1 MRARR
6 GTWGRRVAAMVIACG
21 AVVAEAPR
29 HGVTAASPAVTVHL
43 ELIEQPAC
51 LAEPDG
57 YRLGFDV
64 RTIYVNEGPTP
75 VAIAAEAGRIVAVTF
90 DDEGEAETAAF
101 AVPPG
106 LLASTPPAGAHQVT
120 MAPGWAVSER
130 TAVWVPL
137 SDGSGLEP
145 GTYRVRFDV
154 RVPLAG
160 AMTTLSTPAMAVRI
174 DEPGPVQECGSFTLP
189 LPPASPVPRG

>member
-1 MRARR
+1 MRNWSLVRSHR
-6 GTWGRRVAAMVIACG
+6 
-21 AVVAEAPR
+21 VVAMAIVCGLVVAGAPR
-29 HGVTAASPAVTVHL
+29 HRIAAASPAVTVHL

-64 RTIYVNEGPTP
+64 RAIYVNEGSAP

-90 DDEGEAETAAF
+90 DIEGEAETVAF

-106 LLASTPPAGAHQVT
+106 LLVSTPPAGAHQVR

-145 GTYRVRFDV
+145 GTYRVRVDV
-154 RVPLAG
+154 RVPLDG
-160 AMTTLSTPAMAVRI
+160 AMTTLSTPPMAVQI

-189 LPPASPVPRG
+189 LPPATPVPRG